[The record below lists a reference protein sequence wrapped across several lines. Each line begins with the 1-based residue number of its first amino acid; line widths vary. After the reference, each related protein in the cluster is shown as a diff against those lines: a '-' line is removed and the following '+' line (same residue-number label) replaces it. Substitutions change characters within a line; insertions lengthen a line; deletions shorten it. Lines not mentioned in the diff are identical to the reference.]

1 MFASVLQADV
11 QKERLDHDKSVLG
24 GRGLAAADAA
34 GKQANKRPRQGHN
47 NSRWL
52 LPSGESGSGSEMS
65 GKACVEPESAVRR
78 STTTTCVSWW
88 REIGRIVGWSG
99 GVCFRAVLLDSRVEV
114 GKKG

>member
-1 MFASVLQADV
+1 M
-11 QKERLDHDKSVLG
+11 
-24 GRGLAAADAA
+24 
-34 GKQANKRPRQGHN
+34 
-47 NSRWL
+47 
-52 LPSGESGSGSEMS
+52 SGE
-65 GKACVEPESAVRR
+65 ACVEPESAVRR